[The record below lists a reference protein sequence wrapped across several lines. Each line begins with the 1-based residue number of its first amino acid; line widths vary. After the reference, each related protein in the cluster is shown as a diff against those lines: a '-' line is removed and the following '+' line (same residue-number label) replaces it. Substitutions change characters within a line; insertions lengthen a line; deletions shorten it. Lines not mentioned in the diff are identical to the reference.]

1 MENTEE
7 NKPQNPKAFPN
18 DYNSEDGMDLR
29 DYFAA
34 KAMQGLVSNEIIAG
48 NIAKY
53 AKQNDLGGNNAIAII
68 SYNIADA
75 MLKQREL

>member
-7 NKPQNPKAFPN
+7 KKPQNPKAFP
-18 DYNSEDGMDLR
+18 DSYNYKGMDLR

>member
-1 MENTEE
+1 MKTEE
-7 NKPQNPKAFPN
+7 NKPYIPKAFPN

-34 KAMQGLVSNEIIAG
+34 KAMQSVIVGSTYEN
-48 NIAKY
+48 Y
-53 AKQNDLGGNNAIAII
+53 TGNNGMPIPDFVAKE
-68 SYNIADA
+68 SYKIADA